1 LGETISTEPAA
12 LIAATLTELP
22 YHERTGLIVLTLRAY
37 IGTAR
42 EAGMTDADIEVSL
55 RAFCGTGAK
64 KAAAMRPSAWFQ

>member
-1 LGETISTEPAA
+1 MISTDPAA
-12 LIAATLTELP
+12 LIAATLDELP
-22 YHERTGLIVLTLRAY
+22 SHEQTGLMVLTLRAY

-55 RAFCGTGAK
+55 RAFCGRWTK